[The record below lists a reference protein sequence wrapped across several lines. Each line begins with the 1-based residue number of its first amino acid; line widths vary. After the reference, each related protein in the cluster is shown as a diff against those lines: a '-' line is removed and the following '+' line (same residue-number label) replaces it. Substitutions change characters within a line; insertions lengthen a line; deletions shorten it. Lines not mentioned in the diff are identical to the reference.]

1 MNRLKF
7 LAELG
12 IENYKIVCDEEAI
25 KIAHR
30 WLSVYCPKRTS
41 FKGIYRYKTYVWD
54 EMGCDLQKEQALL
67 EYQGLVA
74 HEYVIMED
82 CFGHDNKE
90 LYTTKQK
97 PKDNVDLEDFHVF
110 PKNMAWSMS
119 FTHEDGWIGPLFSK
133 HKEYEK
139 LNKKTSDQLQ
149 LWSVNTYK
157 NLKQDC

>member
-67 EYQGLVA
+67 Y
-74 HEYVIMED
+74 
-82 CFGHDNKE
+82 
-90 LYTTKQK
+90 
-97 PKDNVDLEDFHVF
+97 
-110 PKNMAWSMS
+110 
-119 FTHEDGWIGPLFSK
+119 PLPFK
-133 HKEYEK
+133 MREFE
-139 LNKKTSDQLQ
+139 
-149 LWSVNTYK
+149 VN
-157 NLKQDC
+157 